1 MKRNIELQG
10 APQQQKRKMDDQNYS
25 QIESVKNSLS
35 SLTQEECTA
44 LFSQYIQ
51 KILLQNAMLKQENQ
65 LLKNIVTTTWD
76 LAIAQDVTHN
86 QDATNES
93 QIMGQQHDI

>member
-1 MKRNIELQG
+1 MG
-10 APQQQKRKMDDQNYS
+10 DQNYS
-25 QIESVKNSLS
+25 QIESVKNDLS
-35 SLTQEECTA
+35 NLTQEECTA

-51 KILLQNAMLKQENQ
+51 KILLQNERLQQENL
-65 LLKNIVTTTWD
+65 LLKNIVRTTWD
-76 LAIAQDVTHN
+76 LAIDQDITHN